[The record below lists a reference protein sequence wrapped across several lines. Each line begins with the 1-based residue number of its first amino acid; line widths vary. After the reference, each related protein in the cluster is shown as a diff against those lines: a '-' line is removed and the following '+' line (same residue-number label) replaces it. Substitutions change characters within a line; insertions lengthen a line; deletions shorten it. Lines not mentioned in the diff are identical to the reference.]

1 MESGWEIDVEVQK
14 GWDLCLCGVGC
25 CGGGVGGGGSVDCS
39 NGGDGCD
46 GVDGSGGNSGV
57 GDGGE
62 SGVCRSVGGGL
73 CQSGGNFVV
82 FGVEVMEG
90 VELVVECAV
99 SCVVRLVLWCVNERG
114 YFLRCFSLKLVEIN
128 GLSVAGF
135 LFGMVIWVGILFNV
149 VVVEVVV
156 VKTVDVVQ
164 VWFFI
169 FFRRGCLGDI
179 MDLRV
184 VIEVVIGVVVLVRW
198 SFPVV

>member
-1 MESGWEIDVEVQK
+1 M
-14 GWDLCLCGVGC
+14 
-25 CGGGVGGGGSVDCS
+25 
-39 NGGDGCD
+39 
-46 GVDGSGGNSGV
+46 
-57 GDGGE
+57 
-62 SGVCRSVGGGL
+62 
-73 CQSGGNFVV
+73 V

>member
-1 MESGWEIDVEVQK
+1 M
-14 GWDLCLCGVGC
+14 
-25 CGGGVGGGGSVDCS
+25 
-39 NGGDGCD
+39 
-46 GVDGSGGNSGV
+46 
-57 GDGGE
+57 
-62 SGVCRSVGGGL
+62 
-73 CQSGGNFVV
+73 V

-90 VELVVECAV
+90 VELVVECVV
-99 SCVVRLVLWCVNERG
+99 SCVVRLVLWCVNGRG

-135 LFGMVIWVGILFNV
+135 LFGMVIWVGILFDV
-149 VVVEVVV
+149 VAVEVVV

-169 FFRRGCLGDI
+169 FIRRGCLGDI